1 MKLFS
6 KTTIL
11 VATALMPFLVSCQS
25 EPEVGSGL
33 YPEEKE
39 DYSAIAFIDNL
50 GKESYVNFTQIVGTK
65 MLEVPKDDLKFKVR
79 LTTTADK
86 DLTFNIK
93 VDNSKLATKKGVTS
107 LGEDAVNFSTKT
119 VTIKQGETS
128 SKDVVITLN
137 KTSKSL
143 LDMQKEGR
151 IAFTIVPND
160 GTRIS
165 KQYSHYVWNVTKELS
180 YINSAGT
187 LDGKT
192 LIPVTDYTIPNE
204 YNGSNYTQDENGL
217 FKDRLFNFNLNYDDS
232 FIKINLTNEQEVAGF
247 EILLPIKYG
256 FEDVSNFIPT
266 HIIVYGGTD
275 ENNMEKLGEASLKKK
290 PTTENEAWAVVFSKP
305 IKLKYLNINPT
316 ERFDKS
322 KGYSF
327 ISGFK
332 LYK

>member
-50 GKESYVNFTQIVGTK
+50 GKESYINFTQIVGTK

-79 LTTTADK
+79 LTATADK

-143 LDMQKEGR
+143 LDMQKDGR
-151 IAFTIVPND
+151 IAFTIVSND
-160 GTRIS
+160 GTRVS
-165 KQYSHYVWNVTKELS
+165 KQYSHYVWNVTKKQS

-204 YNGSNYTQDENGL
+204 YSGSNYIQDENGL
-217 FKDRLFNFNLNYDDS
+217 FKGSFFNFNLNYDDS
-232 FIKINLTNEQEVAGF
+232 FININLTNEQEVAGF
-247 EILLPIKYG
+247 EFLLPIKYG
-256 FEDVSNFIPT
+256 YDDVSNFIPT
-266 HIIVYGGTD
+266 HIIIYGGTN
-275 ENNMEKLGEASLKKK
+275 EYNIEKLGEASLKKK
-290 PTTENEAWAVVFSKP
+290 PTTENEAWGIVFSKP
-305 IKLKYLNINPT
+305 IKLKYLRINPT

-322 KGYSF
+322 TGYSF

>member
-50 GKESYVNFTQIVGTK
+50 GKESYINFTQIVGTK
-65 MLEVPKDDLKFKVR
+65 MLEVPKEDLKFKVR

-93 VDNSKLATKKGVTS
+93 VDNSKLATKEGVTS

-143 LDMQKEGR
+143 LDMQKDGR

-165 KQYSHYVWNVTKELS
+165 KQYNHYVWNVTKELS

-187 LDGKT
+187 LNGKT

-204 YNGSNYTQDENGL
+204 YYYTYYIQDENGL
-217 FKDRLFNFNLNYDDS
+217 FKDGFIYLFYGGRLKVNLA
-232 FIKINLTNEQEVAGF
+232 KEQEVAGF
-247 EILLPIKYG
+247 EYILPLKIQGQNVANCVPSRLEI
-256 FEDVSNFIPT
+256 
-266 HIIVYGGTD
+266 YGGTD
-275 ENNMEKLGEASLKKK
+275 KNNLKKLGVATLKKK
-290 PTTENEAWAVVFSKP
+290 PTTENEVWAIAFVKP
-305 IKLKYLNINPT
+305 IKLKYLYINT
-316 ERFDKS
+316 IERFDKEEENS
-322 KGYSF
+322 LL
-327 ISGFK
+327 SGFK

>member
-50 GKESYVNFTQIVGTK
+50 GKESYINFTQIVGTK

-79 LTTTADK
+79 LTATADK

-143 LDMQKEGR
+143 LDMQKDGR

-165 KQYSHYVWNVTKELS
+165 KQYNHYVWNVTKEQS

-204 YNGSNYTQDENGL
+204 YYGTDYIQNENGL
-217 FKDRLFNFNLNYDDS
+217 FKDGSIYLFLSYGYGML
-232 FIKINLTNEQEVAGF
+232 KVKLAKEQEVAGF
-247 EILLPIKYG
+247 EYILPLTIQG
-256 FEDVSNFIPT
+256 QNVANFVPSRLEI
-266 HIIVYGGTD
+266 YGGTD
-275 ENNMEKLGEASLKKK
+275 ENKMEKLGVATLKKK
-290 PTTENEAWAVVFSKP
+290 PTTENEVWSIVFVKP
-305 IKLKYLNINPT
+305 IKLKYLHIDT
-316 ERFDKS
+316 IERFDKV
-322 KGYSF
+322 KENSF
-327 ISGFK
+327 LSGFK

>member
-50 GKESYVNFTQIVGTK
+50 GKESYINFTQIVGTK
-65 MLEVPKDDLKFKVR
+65 MLEVPKEDLKFKVR
-79 LTTTADK
+79 LTTTAAK

-165 KQYSHYVWNVTKELS
+165 KQYNHYVWNVTKELS

-204 YNGSNYTQDENGL
+204 YYYTYYIQDENGL
-217 FKDRLFNFNLNYDDS
+217 FKDGFIYLFYGGKLKVNLA
-232 FIKINLTNEQEVAGF
+232 KEQEVAGF
-247 EILLPIKYG
+247 EYILPLTIQGQNVANCVPSRLEI
-256 FEDVSNFIPT
+256 
-266 HIIVYGGTD
+266 YGGTD
-275 ENNMEKLGEASLKKK
+275 KNNLKKLGVATLKKK
-290 PTTENEAWAVVFSKP
+290 PTTENEVWAIAFVKP
-305 IKLKYLNINPT
+305 IKLKYLYIDT
-316 ERFDKS
+316 IERFDKEEENS
-322 KGYSF
+322 LL
-327 ISGFK
+327 SGFK